1 MPQPCFF
8 FTGLA
13 ELEVVVVL
21 DSVVVVDSDVVVLDS
36 VVVLV
41 VDVVTEDGHWPPVG
55 STSPWRR

>member
-13 ELEVVVVL
+13 ELEVVVL